1 MAPSLGLVSGVAHA
15 SYNAAAG
22 SVAAVDTVLSAS
34 RPALSDADAVE
45 LARACFGVTAAAAR
59 DLGSERDRTFVL
71 DAADGQP
78 VAILKVSNAS
88 EDPEVLDME
97 AEAAL
102 HVIAADPGLRVA
114 VPRRAVGDLDLA
126 RPAAVA
132 ELRARWSHGDVAHW
146 ARLYDVLPGHSR
158 IEAARLSDAALIAWG
173 ETTARLDQALRGF
186 THPRA
191 RRTMLW
197 DVQHALAAR
206 AMLDHIRDG
215 GRRALVAR
223 VLDEF
228 ERTVTPVWPRLRAQV
243 VHTDLSV
250 DNTVT
255 DDAGFITG
263 IIDFGDMSHTALMTE
278 LASVLDSLGVGREG
292 DELFR
297 LARLVLDG
305 FQRRTELEDVE
316 LDVLGVMWAA
326 RSAVTIAISSWRV
339 AQGLEE
345 EEFASRYNAECARM
359 IETMVRTGWPEVAR
373 QLGAEAVRP
382 AGDRSLA
389 QRRADAFGP
398 AMEALFYDVP
408 VEVAH
413 AEGVWITDIAGRR
426 YLDVYNNVPC
436 VGHGHPRVTAAIARQ
451 ARRINTHMRYLH
463 PAAIGLAERLTGL
476 CPPELDT
483 VLLVNSGSEANDL
496 AWRMATAVT
505 GRSGGLCTAHAYHGI
520 TEATA
525 ALSPESWFDSAPP
538 EHVES
543 WEPPDPYRGE
553 YLDGSGFAAAVD
565 RLRGRGRAPAA
576 AILDGLV
583 MSDRVDD
590 LDPAYVQGLVRQ
602 AREAGALWIADEVQA
617 GHGRTGE
624 MWAFDRFGVV
634 PDFVTLGKPMGNGHP
649 VAAVITRREIVQAL
663 VGHTVL
669 FSTFGG
675 NPVSAAA
682 ALAVL
687 DVIADER
694 VLDRVRA
701 SGCVLRE
708 ALGGLAGTHEVI
720 GHVRGPG
727 LACGVEIVTDPAGRV
742 PDGDRA
748 RAVRDR
754 LRHHGVLVGTTGR
767 AGNTLKLRPPLAF
780 TAEHVPALVSALD
793 ASLAETAPGRY

>member
-1 MAPSLGLVSGVAHA
+1 
-15 SYNAAAG
+15 
-22 SVAAVDTVLSAS
+22 VDSVLSAS

-45 LARACFGVTAAAAR
+45 LARACFGVTAETAR
-59 DLGSERDRTFVL
+59 DLGSERDRTFAL
-71 DAADGQP
+71 DDAHGTP

-97 AEAAL
+97 AEVAL
-102 HVIAADPGLRVA
+102 HVTAADPGLRVA
-114 VPRRAVGDLDLA
+114 VPWRTIRGSERAATEPDRLDRPA
-126 RPAAVA
+126 RPARPGDDVA
-132 ELRARWSHGDVAHW
+132 DLRARWSCAGVMHW

-158 IEAARLSDAALIAWG
+158 IEAVGLSDAALVAWG
-173 ETTARLDQALRGF
+173 ETTARLGQALRGF

-191 RRTMLW
+191 RRVMLW
-197 DVQHALAAR
+197 DVQHALASR
-206 AMLDHIRDG
+206 AMLEDIRDMEQ
-215 GRRALVAR
+215 RRLVAW

-263 IIDFGDMSHTALMTE
+263 IIDFGDMSHSALTTE

-305 FQRRTELEDVE
+305 FQRRTELEDGE

-345 EEFASRYNAECARM
+345 PAFAERYNAECARM
-359 IETMVRTGWPEVAR
+359 LMTMEQAGWPEVAR
-373 QLGAEAVRP
+373 QLGADVPRP
-382 AGDRSLA
+382 DGGRSLE
-389 QRRADAFGP
+389 QRRASAFGP

-413 AEGVWITDIAGRR
+413 AEGVWITDTAGRR
-426 YLDVYNNVPC
+426 HLDAYNNVPC

-451 ARRINTHMRYLH
+451 GRRINTHMRYLH
-463 PAAIGLAERLTGL
+463 PAAIELAERLVAL

-496 AWRMATAVT
+496 AWRMASAVT
-505 GRSGGLCTAHAYHGI
+505 GHGGGLCTAFAYHGI

-525 ALSPESWFDSAPP
+525 ALSPESWFDSPAPQ
-538 EHVES
+538 HVER
-543 WEPPDPYRGE
+543 WEPPDSYRGE
-553 YLDGSGFAAAVD
+553 HLDASGFAAAID
-565 RLRGRGRAPAA
+565 RLQARGIQPAA

-583 MSDRVDD
+583 VSDRIDD
-590 LDPAYVQGLVRQ
+590 LDPGYVQDLVRHT
-602 AREAGALWIADEVQA
+602 REAGALWIADEVQA
-617 GHGRTGE
+617 GHGRTGD
-624 MWAFDRFGVV
+624 MWAFDRLGVV

-649 VAAVITRREIVQAL
+649 VAAVITRSEIVQAL
-663 VGHTVL
+663 AGHTVL

-694 VLDRVRA
+694 VLERVRL
-701 SGCVLRE
+701 SGRALRD
-708 ALGGLAGTHEVI
+708 ALDELATAHDAV
-720 GHVRGPG
+720 GHVRGAG
-727 LACGVEIVTDPAGRV
+727 LACGVEIVSDRPGRA
-742 PDGDRA
+742 PDGPRA

-754 LRHHGVLVGTTGR
+754 LRHHGVLIGTTGR
-767 AGNTLKLRPPLAF
+767 AGNILKLRPPLAF

-793 ASLAETAPGRY
+793 TSLTETSSVR

>member
-1 MAPSLGLVSGVAHA
+1 M
-15 SYNAAAG
+15 
-22 SVAAVDTVLSAS
+22 DTVLRAS
-34 RPALSDADAVE
+34 RPALSEADAVE
-45 LARACFGVTAAAAR
+45 VARSCFAVTAAAAR
-59 DLGSERDRTFVL
+59 DLGSERDRTFGL
-71 DAADGQP
+71 DDAAGEP
-78 VAILKVSNAS
+78 LAILKVSNAS

-102 HVIAADPGLRVA
+102 HVMAADPGLSVA
-114 VPRRAVGDLDLA
+114 MPWRPVRNPDPAHPETTHPETAHPETAHPETA
-126 RPAAVA
+126 RPARPGDAVA
-132 ELRARWSHGDVAHW
+132 DLRARWSHRDSVHW
-146 ARLYDVLPGHSR
+146 VRLYDVLPGRSR
-158 IEAARLSDAALIAWG
+158 IEAAQLSDAALTAWG
-173 ETTARLDQALRGF
+173 ETTARLAQALRGF

-191 RRTMLW
+191 RRAMLW
-197 DVQHALAAR
+197 DVQHALASR
-206 AMLDHIRDG
+206 AMLNDICDLRQRG
-215 GRRALVAR
+215 LVAR

-243 VHTDLSV
+243 AHTDLSV

-263 IIDFGDMSHTALMTE
+263 VIDFGDMSHTALMTE
-278 LASVLDSLGVGREG
+278 LASVLDSLGAGREG

-305 FQRRTELEDVE
+305 FQRRTELEDAE

-345 EEFASRYNAECARM
+345 PAFAERYNAQCARM
-359 IETMVRTGWPEVAR
+359 LETMEGAGWREVAR
-373 QLGAEAVRP
+373 QLGAAVP
-382 AGDRSLA
+382 GQGGGRSLA
-389 QRRADAFGP
+389 QRRATAFGP

-408 VEVAH
+408 IEVAR
-413 AEGVWITDIAGRR
+413 AEGVWITDTAGRPH
-426 YLDVYNNVPC
+426 LDVYNNVPC
-436 VGHGHPRVTAAIARQ
+436 VGHGHARVTAAIARQ
-451 ARRINTHMRYLH
+451 GRRINTHMRYLH
-463 PAAIGLAERLTGL
+463 PAAIELAERLVAL
-476 CPPELDT
+476 CPPALDT

-505 GRSGGLCTAHAYHGI
+505 GRRGGLCTAYAYHGI

-525 ALSPESWFDSAPP
+525 ALSPESWCDAPAPP
-538 EHVES
+538 HVER

-553 YLDGSGFAAAVD
+553 HRDGAGFAAAVG
-565 RLRGRGRAPAA
+565 RLQARGMAPAA

-583 MSDRVDD
+583 MSDRIDD
-590 LDPAYVQGLVRQ
+590 LHPAYVQDLVGQ
-602 AREAGALWIADEVQA
+602 ARNAGALWIADEVQA
-617 GHGRTGE
+617 GHGRTGA

-649 VAAVITRREIVQAL
+649 VAAVITRSEIVRAL
-663 VGHTVL
+663 AGHTVL

-694 VLDRVRA
+694 VLDRVRV
-701 SGCVLRE
+701 SGG
-708 ALGGLAGTHEVI
+708 ALHGALAQLARDHESI
-720 GHVRGPG
+720 GHIRGVG
-727 LACGVEIVTDPAGRV
+727 LACGIEIVSDRAART
-742 PDGDRA
+742 PDGARA

-754 LRHHGVLVGTTGR
+754 LRHHGVLIGTTGR
-767 AGNTLKLRPPLAF
+767 AGNILKLRPPLAF
-780 TAEHVPALVSALD
+780 TAAHVPTLVSALD
-793 ASLAETAPGRY
+793 ASLAETSSGG

>member
-1 MAPSLGLVSGVAHA
+1 
-15 SYNAAAG
+15 
-22 SVAAVDTVLSAS
+22 VDTVLKAA
-34 RPALSDADAVE
+34 RPRLTDADVLE
-45 LARACFGVTAAAAR
+45 LARSCFGVAAARVR
-59 DLGSERDRTFVL
+59 DLGSERDRTFAL
-71 DAADGQP
+71 DDDAGAP

-88 EDPEVLDME
+88 EEPDVLDME
-97 AEAAL
+97 AEVVL
-102 HVIAADPGLRVA
+102 HVMTADPGLRVA
-114 VPRRAVGDLDLA
+114 VPWRAQTAEGEAA
-126 RPAAVA
+126 RPGRPGDAVA
-132 ELRARWSHGDVAHW
+132 DLRARWSAGDAAHW
-146 ARLYDVLPGHSR
+146 VRLYDVLPGHSR

-173 ETTARLDQALRGF
+173 ETAARLDQALRGF
-186 THPRA
+186 IHPRA

-197 DVQHALAAR
+197 DVQHALASR
-206 AMLDHIRDG
+206 GLLDDIRDPHERG
-215 GRRALVAR
+215 LVAG

-243 VHTDLSV
+243 AHTDLSV

-263 IIDFGDMSHTALMTE
+263 IIDFGDMSHTALITE
-278 LASVLDSLGVGREG
+278 LASVLDSVAAGREG

-305 FQRRTELEDVE
+305 FQRRTELEE
-316 LDVLGVMWAA
+316 LELGVLGVMWAA

-339 AQGLEE
+339 VQGLEE
-345 EEFASRYNAECARM
+345 PAFAERCNADCARAL
-359 IETMVRTGWPEVAR
+359 ETMVQAGWAEVAR
-373 QLGAEAVRP
+373 QLGADVPRSPGGP
-382 AGDRSLA
+382 ALA
-389 QRRADAFGP
+389 QRRAAAFGP

-408 VEVAH
+408 VEVAQ

-426 YLDVYNNVPC
+426 YLDAYNNVPC

-451 ARRINTHMRYLH
+451 GRRINTHMRYLH
-463 PAAIGLAERLTGL
+463 PAAIELAERLVAL

-505 GRSGGLCTAHAYHGI
+505 GRRGGLCTTFAYHGI

-525 ALSPESWFDSAPP
+525 ALSPESWCDGPP
-538 EHVES
+538 PPHVER

-553 YLDGSGFAAAVD
+553 HLDGSGFAAAVR
-565 RLRGRGRAPAA
+565 RLRARGVEPAA

-583 MSDRVDD
+583 MSDRIDD
-590 LDPAYVQGLVRQ
+590 LDPAYVKDLVRQ
-602 AREAGALWIADEVQA
+602 TREAGALWIADEVQA

-649 VAAVITRREIVQAL
+649 VAAVVTRSEIVQAL

-694 VLDRVRA
+694 VLDRVRG
-701 SGCVLRE
+701 SGRALRD
-708 ALGGLAGTHEVI
+708 ALAGLADAHPAI
-720 GHVRGPG
+720 GHVRGAG
-727 LACGVEIVTDPAGRV
+727 LACGVEIVSDRARRT
-742 PDGDRA
+742 PDGGRA

-754 LRHHGVLVGTTGR
+754 LRHHGVLIGTSGR
-767 AGNTLKLRPPLAF
+767 AGNILKLRPPLAF
-780 TAEHVPALVSALD
+780 TAAHVPTLVSALD
-793 ASLAETAPGRY
+793 TALAETSTSG

>member
-1 MAPSLGLVSGVAHA
+1 
-15 SYNAAAG
+15 
-22 SVAAVDTVLSAS
+22 
-34 RPALSDADAVE
+34 
-45 LARACFGVTAAAAR
+45 
-59 DLGSERDRTFVL
+59 
-71 DAADGQP
+71 
-78 VAILKVSNAS
+78 
-88 EDPEVLDME
+88 
-97 AEAAL
+97 
-102 HVIAADPGLRVA
+102 
-114 VPRRAVGDLDLA
+114 
-126 RPAAVA
+126 
-132 ELRARWSHGDVAHW
+132 
-146 ARLYDVLPGHSR
+146 
-158 IEAARLSDAALIAWG
+158 
-173 ETTARLDQALRGF
+173 
-186 THPRA
+186 
-191 RRTMLW
+191 
-197 DVQHALAAR
+197 
-206 AMLDHIRDG
+206 
-215 GRRALVAR
+215 
-223 VLDEF
+223 
-228 ERTVTPVWPRLRAQV
+228 VTPVWPRLRAQV

-278 LASVLDSLGVGREG
+278 LASVLDSLGVGRDG

-316 LDVLGVMWAA
+316 LHVLGVMWAA

-345 EEFASRYNAECARM
+345 EEFAARYNAQCARM
-359 IETMVRTGWPEVAR
+359 IETIMQAGWPEVAR
-373 QLGAEAVRP
+373 QLGADVP
-382 AGDRSLA
+382 GPSGGRSLA
-389 QRRADAFGP
+389 QRRASAFGP

-408 VEVAH
+408 VEVTR
-413 AEGVWITDIAGRR
+413 AEGVWITDAAGRR

-451 ARRINTHMRYLH
+451 GRRINTHMRYLH
-463 PAAIGLAERLTGL
+463 PAAIELAERLTAV
-476 CPPELDT
+476 CPAELDT

-505 GRSGGLCTAHAYHGI
+505 DRSGGLCTAYAYHGI

-525 ALSPESWFDSAPP
+525 ALSPESWFDNASPD
-538 EHVES
+538 HVER

-553 YLDGSGFAAAVD
+553 HLDGSGFAAAVD
-565 RLRGRGRAPAA
+565 RLRARGRAPAA

-583 MSDRVDD
+583 MSDRIDD
-590 LDPAYVQGLVRQ
+590 LRPDYVQDLVRQ

-617 GHGRTGE
+617 GHGRTGD

-694 VLDRVRA
+694 VLDRVRV
-701 SGCVLRE
+701 SGLALRE
-708 ALGGLAGTHEVI
+708 ALQGLAGRHAAI
-720 GHVRGPG
+720 GHVRGAG
-727 LACGVEIVTDPAGRV
+727 LACGVEIVAGGAGRV
-742 PDGDRA
+742 PDGARA

-754 LRHHGVLVGTTGR
+754 LRHHGVLIGTTGR

-780 TAEHVPALVSALD
+780 AAEHVPALVSALD
-793 ASLAETAPGRY
+793 ASLAETAPGR

>member
-1 MAPSLGLVSGVAHA
+1 
-15 SYNAAAG
+15 
-22 SVAAVDTVLSAS
+22 VDTVLTAS
-34 RPALSDADAVE
+34 RPALSEADAVE
-45 LARACFGVTAAAAR
+45 LARSCFAVTAATAR
-59 DLGSERDRTFVL
+59 DLGSERDRTFAL
-71 DAADGQP
+71 DDAAGAP

-97 AEAAL
+97 AEVAL
-102 HVIAADPGLRVA
+102 HVMAADPGLRVA
-114 VPRRAVGDLDLA
+114 VPWFPARSPDSA
-126 RPAAVA
+126 RPQASRPGRAGDAVA
-132 ELRARWSHGDVAHW
+132 DLRARWSRGGLGHW
-146 ARLYDVLPGHSR
+146 VRLYDVLPGRSR
-158 IEAARLSDAALIAWG
+158 IEAAQLSDAALIAWG

-191 RRTMLW
+191 RRVMPW
-197 DVQHALAAR
+197 DVQHALASR
-206 AMLDHIRDG
+206 AMLGDIRDPRQRG
-215 GRRALVAR
+215 LVTR

-243 VHTDLSV
+243 AHTDLSV

-263 IIDFGDMSHTALMTE
+263 VIDFGDMSHTALMTE

-316 LDVLGVMWAA
+316 LDVVGLMWAA

-339 AQGLEE
+339 SQGLEDQG
-345 EEFASRYNAECARM
+345 FAERYNAECARM
-359 IETMVRTGWPEVAR
+359 LMTMEQAGWPEVAR
-373 QLGAEAVRP
+373 QLGAAAPRP
-382 AGDRSLA
+382 DTRSLA
-389 QRRADAFGP
+389 ARRAAAFGP

-408 VEVAH
+408 IEVAR
-413 AEGVWITDIAGRR
+413 AEGVWITDTEGRR
-426 YLDVYNNVPC
+426 HLDVYNNVPC

-451 ARRINTHMRYLH
+451 GRRINTHLRYLH
-463 PAAIGLAERLTGL
+463 PAAIELAERLVAL

-505 GRSGGLCTAHAYHGI
+505 GRQGGLCTAYAYHGI

-525 ALSPESWFDSAPP
+525 ALSPESWFDSPAPP
-538 EHVES
+538 HIER

-553 YLDGSGFAAAVD
+553 HLDGAGFAAAVD
-565 RLRGRGRAPAA
+565 RLQARGMAPAA

-583 MSDRVDD
+583 VSDRIDD
-590 LDPAYVQGLVRQ
+590 LDPAYVQDLVRQ
-602 AREAGALWIADEVQA
+602 TRDAGALWIADEVQA
-617 GHGRTGE
+617 GHGRTGG

-649 VAAVITRREIVQAL
+649 VAAVVTRSEIVQAL

-675 NPVSAAA
+675 NPVSAVA

-687 DVIADER
+687 DVIDDER
-694 VLDRVRA
+694 VLDRVRD
-701 SGCVLRE
+701 SGGTLRD
-708 ALGGLAGTHEVI
+708 ALAGLADAHEAI
-720 GHVRGPG
+720 GHVRGAG
-727 LACGVEIVTDPAGRV
+727 LACGIEIVSDRAGRTA
-742 PDGDRA
+742 DGARA

-754 LRHHGVLVGTTGR
+754 LRHHGVLIGTTGR
-767 AGNTLKLRPPLAF
+767 AGNILKLRPPLAF
-780 TAEHVPALVSALD
+780 TAEHVPTLVSALD
-793 ASLAETAPGRY
+793 ASLAETS

>member
-1 MAPSLGLVSGVAHA
+1 M
-15 SYNAAAG
+15 
-22 SVAAVDTVLSAS
+22 DTVLRAS
-34 RPALSDADAVE
+34 RPALSDGDAVE
-45 LARACFGVTAAAAR
+45 LAHSCFGVAAAAAR
-59 DLGSERDRTFVL
+59 DLGSERDRTFAL
-71 DAADGQP
+71 HDADGEP

-97 AEAAL
+97 AEVAL
-102 HVIAADPGLRVA
+102 HVIASDPGLCVA
-114 VPRRAVGDLDLA
+114 VPRRPVQDAGSGHLEPA
-126 RPAAVA
+126 RPGQPGDAVA
-132 ELRARWSHGDVAHW
+132 GLRARWSHGDTAHW

-158 IEAARLSDAALIAWG
+158 IEAAQLSDAALIAWG

-191 RRTMLW
+191 RRVMLW
-197 DVQHALAAR
+197 DVQHALASR
-206 AMLDHIRDG
+206 AMLEGIRDARQRG
-215 GRRALVAR
+215 LVAR

-228 ERTVTPVWPRLRAQV
+228 ERAVTPVWPRLRAQV
-243 VHTDLSV
+243 AHTDLSV

-255 DDAGFITG
+255 DDAGLITG
-263 IIDFGDMSHTALMTE
+263 VVDFGDMSHTALMTE
-278 LASVLDSLGVGREG
+278 LASVLDSLGVGRDG
-292 DELFR
+292 GELFR
-297 LARLVLDG
+297 MARLVLDG

-316 LDVLGVMWAA
+316 LEVLGVMWAA

-345 EEFASRYNAECARM
+345 QGFAERYNAECARM
-359 IETMVRTGWPEVAR
+359 LETMEEAGWPEVAR
-373 QLGAEAVRP
+373 QLGADVPRP
-382 AGDRSLA
+382 NAERSLA
-389 QRRADAFGP
+389 QRRATAFGP

-408 VEVAH
+408 VEVVR
-413 AEGVWITDIAGRR
+413 AEGVWITDTAGRR

-451 ARRINTHMRYLH
+451 GRRINTHMRYLH
-463 PAAIGLAERLTGL
+463 PAAIELAERLVSL

-505 GRSGGLCTAHAYHGI
+505 GRRGGLCTAFAYHGI

-525 ALSPESWFDSAPP
+525 ALSPESWFHSPP
-538 EHVES
+538 PPHIER

-553 YLDGSGFAAAVD
+553 HLDGTGFTAAVD
-565 RLRGRGRAPAA
+565 RLAARGMAPAA

-583 MSDRVDD
+583 MSDRIDA
-590 LDPAYVQGLVRQ
+590 LAPAYVQDLVDQTRD
-602 AREAGALWIADEVQA
+602 AGALWIADEVQA

-624 MWAFDRFGVV
+624 MWAFDRLGVV
-634 PDFVTLGKPMGNGHP
+634 PDFVTLGKPMGNWHP
-649 VAAVITRREIVQAL
+649 VAAVVTRSEIVQAL
-663 VGHTVL
+663 AGETVL

-694 VLDRVRA
+694 VLDRVQV
-701 SGCVLRE
+701 SGSALCE
-708 ALGGLAGTHEVI
+708 ALRGLAAGHDAI
-720 GHVRGPG
+720 GHVRGVG
-727 LACGVEIVTDPAGRV
+727 LACGIEIVSDRV
-742 PDGDRA
+742 ARTPDGARA

-754 LRHHGVLVGTTGR
+754 LRHHGVLIGTTGR
-767 AGNTLKLRPPLAF
+767 AGNILKLRPPLAF
-780 TAEHVPALVSALD
+780 TAEHVPALVSALH
-793 ASLAETAPGRY
+793 AALAETTQRQ

>member
-1 MAPSLGLVSGVAHA
+1 VSG

-22 SVAAVDTVLSAS
+22 SVAAVDTVLRAS
-34 RPALSDADAVE
+34 RPALSDGDAIE
-45 LARACFGVTAAAAR
+45 LARTCFAVTAATAR
-59 DLGSERDRTFVL
+59 DLGSERDRTFAL
-71 DAADGQP
+71 DDAEGAP

-97 AEAAL
+97 AEVAL
-102 HVIAADPGLRVA
+102 HVMAADPGLRVA
-114 VPRRAVGDLDLA
+114 VPWRPSREADPA
-126 RPAAVA
+126 RPARPGDHVP
-132 ELRARWSHGDVAHW
+132 ELRARWSHGDTAHW

-158 IEAARLSDAALIAWG
+158 IEAARLSDTALIAWG
-173 ETTARLDQALRGF
+173 ETTARLDQALRGY

-191 RRTMLW
+191 RRVMLW
-197 DVQHALAAR
+197 DVQHALASR
-206 AMLDHIRDG
+206 AMLGDIRDTRQRG
-215 GRRALVAR
+215 LVAR

-228 ERTVTPVWPRLRAQV
+228 ERSVTPVWPRLRAQV
-243 VHTDLSV
+243 AHTDLSV

-278 LASVLDSLGVGREG
+278 LASVLDSLGVGRDG

-297 LARLVLDG
+297 LARLILDG
-305 FQRRTELEDVE
+305 FQRRTELEDLE
-316 LDVLGVMWAA
+316 LSVLGVMWAA

-339 AQGLEE
+339 ARGLEE
-345 EEFASRYNAECARM
+345 QSFAERYNAECARM
-359 IETMVRTGWPEVAR
+359 LTTMTQAGWPEVAR
-373 QLGAEAVRP
+373 RLGAEVRP
-382 AGDRSLA
+382 PGGDGSLA
-389 QRRADAFGP
+389 RRRAAAFGP

-408 VEVAH
+408 VEVER
-413 AEGVWITDIAGRR
+413 AEGVWITDAAGRR

-436 VGHGHPRVTAAIARQ
+436 VGHGHPRVTTAIARQ
-451 ARRINTHMRYLH
+451 GRRINTHMRYLH
-463 PAAIGLAERLTGL
+463 PAAIELAERLVAL

-505 GRSGGLCTAHAYHGI
+505 GRHGGLCTACAYHGI
-520 TEATA
+520 TEATE
-525 ALSPESWFDSAPP
+525 ALSPESWYDTPP
-538 EHVES
+538 REHVER
-543 WEPPDPYRGE
+543 WEPPDSYRGE
-553 YLDGSGFAAAVD
+553 HLDGAGFTAAVE
-565 RLRGRGRAPAA
+565 RLRERGVPPAA

-583 MSDRVDD
+583 ISDRIDD
-590 LDPAYVQGLVRQ
+590 LEPAYVQDLVRQ
-602 AREAGALWIADEVQA
+602 THDAGALWIADEVQA
-617 GHGRTGE
+617 GHGRTGA

-649 VAAVITRREIVQAL
+649 VAAVITRSEIVCAL
-663 VGHTVL
+663 AGHTVI

-694 VLDRVRA
+694 VLDRVRD
-701 SGCVLRE
+701 
-708 ALGGLAGTHEVI
+708 AGETLFRTLPEVAGAHDAI
-720 GHVRGPG
+720 GHVRGVG
-727 LACGVEIVTDPAGRV
+727 LACGIEIVSDRAARRA
-742 PDGDRA
+742 DADRA

-754 LRHHGVLVGTTGR
+754 LRHHGVLIGTTGR
-767 AGNTLKLRPPLAF
+767 AGNILKLRPPLAF

-793 ASLAETAPGRY
+793 VSLAETS

>member
-1 MAPSLGLVSGVAHA
+1 M
-15 SYNAAAG
+15 
-22 SVAAVDTVLSAS
+22 DTVLTAS
-34 RPALSDADAVE
+34 RPALSDADALE
-45 LARACFGVTAAAAR
+45 LARACFGVTAATAR
-59 DLGSERDRTFVL
+59 DLGSERDRTFAL
-71 DAADGQP
+71 NAADATP

-97 AEAAL
+97 AEVAL
-102 HVIAADPGLRVA
+102 HVMAADPGLRVA
-114 VPRRAVGDLDLA
+114 VPWRAVSAPDPGAGTRRA
-126 RPAAVA
+126 RPARPGDAVA
-132 ELRARWSHGDVAHW
+132 DLRARWSHGDTAHW

-158 IEAARLSDAALIAWG
+158 IEAARLSDAALVAWG

-191 RRTMLW
+191 KRTMLW
-197 DVQHALAAR
+197 DVQHALSSR
-206 AMLDHIRDG
+206 AMLEDIRDV
-215 GRRALVAR
+215 RQRALVAG

-228 ERTVTPVWPRLRAQV
+228 ERTVTPAWPRLRAQV
-243 VHTDLSV
+243 AHTDLSV

-305 FQRRTELEDVE
+305 FQRRTELEDAE
-316 LDVLGVMWAA
+316 LQVLGVLWAA

-345 EEFASRYNAECARM
+345 QAFAERYNAQCARM
-359 IETMVRTGWPEVAR
+359 LTTMEQAGWPEVAR
-373 QLGAEAVRP
+373 QLGADVP
-382 AGDRSLA
+382 GAGGGRSSLE
-389 QRRADAFGP
+389 QRRAAVFGP

-413 AEGVWITDIAGRR
+413 AEGVWITDTAGQR

-451 ARRINTHMRYLH
+451 GRRINTHMRYLH
-463 PAAIGLAERLTGL
+463 PAAIELAERLTVL

-505 GRSGGLCTAHAYHGI
+505 GRRGGLCTSFAYHGI
-520 TEATA
+520 TEATE
-525 ALSPESWFDSAPP
+525 ALSPESWYDAAPP
-538 EHVES
+538 RHVER

-553 YLDGSGFAAAVD
+553 HLDGAGFASALG
-565 RLRGRGRAPAA
+565 RLGERDCAPAA

-583 MSDRVDD
+583 MSDRIDD
-590 LDPAYVQGLVRQ
+590 LEPAYVQDLVRQ
-602 AREAGALWIADEVQA
+602 THDAGALWIADEVQA
-617 GHGRTGE
+617 GHGRTGA
-624 MWAFDRFGVV
+624 MWAFERFGVV

-649 VAAVITRREIVQAL
+649 VAAVITRRDIVQAL
-663 VGHTVL
+663 AGHTVL

-675 NPVSAAA
+675 NPVSAVA

-694 VLDRVRA
+694 VLDRVQVGGRA
-701 SGCVLRE
+701 LRQ
-708 ALGGLAGTHEVI
+708 ALGELAGAHPAV
-720 GHVRGPG
+720 GHVRGAG
-727 LACGVEIVTDPAGRV
+727 LACGIEIVSDVTGRT
-742 PDGDRA
+742 PNRDRA

-767 AGNTLKLRPPLAF
+767 AGNILKLRPPLAF
-780 TAEHVPALVSALD
+780 TAAHVPALVSALD
-793 ASLAETAPGRY
+793 TSLAETAPGP

>member
-1 MAPSLGLVSGVAHA
+1 M
-15 SYNAAAG
+15 
-22 SVAAVDTVLSAS
+22 DTVLRAS
-34 RPALSDADAVE
+34 RPAVTDADAVE
-45 LARACFGVTAAAAR
+45 LARARFGVAAAAAR
-59 DLGSERDRTFVL
+59 DLGSERDRTFAL
-71 DAADGQP
+71 DDADGTP

-97 AEAAL
+97 AEVAL
-102 HVIAADPGLRVA
+102 HVMAADPGLRVA
-114 VPRRAVGDLDLA
+114 VPWRPAQDSDHATVAHPPGPA
-126 RPAAVA
+126 RPGDTVA
-132 ELRARWSHGDVAHW
+132 DLRARWSAGGATHW

-158 IEAARLSDAALIAWG
+158 IEAAQLSDAALIAWG
-173 ETTARLDQALRGF
+173 ETTARLGQALRGF
-186 THPRA
+186 THPRS
-191 RRTMLW
+191 RRMMLW
-197 DVQHALAAR
+197 DVQHALKSR
-206 AMLDHIRDG
+206 AMLDDVRDARQ
-215 GRRALVAR
+215 RRLATW

-250 DNTVT
+250 DNTLT
-255 DDAGFITG
+255 DDGGFITG
-263 IIDFGDMSHTALMTE
+263 IVDFGDMSHTALMTE

-316 LDVLGVMWAA
+316 LELLGVMWAA

-345 EEFASRYNAECARM
+345 SAFAERYNAECARM
-359 IETMVRTGWPEVAR
+359 LMTMEQAGWPEVAR
-373 QLGAEAVRP
+373 QLGADLPRP
-382 AGDRSLA
+382 GGGGSLA
-389 QRRADAFGP
+389 QRRAAAFGP

-408 VEVAH
+408 IEVAH
-413 AEGVWITDIAGRR
+413 AEGVWITDTAGRR

-451 ARRINTHMRYLH
+451 GRRINTHMRYLH
-463 PAAIGLAERLTGL
+463 PAAIELAERLVAL

-505 GRSGGLCTAHAYHGI
+505 GRRGGLCTAFAYHGI

-525 ALSPESWFDSAPP
+525 ALSPESWFDSPAPV
-538 EHVES
+538 HVER

-553 YLDGSGFAAAVD
+553 HLDGTGFAAAVD
-565 RLRGRGRAPAA
+565 RLRSRGIEPAA
-576 AILDGLV
+576 VILDGLV
-583 MSDRVDD
+583 ISDRIDD
-590 LDPAYVQGLVRQ
+590 LDPAYVQDLVRQ
-602 AREAGALWIADEVQA
+602 TREAGALWIADEVQA
-617 GHGRTGE
+617 GHGRTGD
-624 MWAFDRFGVV
+624 MWAFERCGAV

-649 VAAVITRREIVQAL
+649 VAAVVTRSEIVQAL

-694 VLDRVRA
+694 VLDRVRL
-701 SGCVLRE
+701 SGRTLRD
-708 ALGGLAGTHEVI
+708 ALDELTTAHDAI
-720 GHVRGPG
+720 GHVRGAG
-727 LACGVEIVTDPAGRV
+727 LACGIEIVSDRAGRA
-742 PDGDRA
+742 PDGARA

-754 LRHHGVLVGTTGR
+754 LRHHGALIGTTGR
-767 AGNTLKLRPPLAF
+767 AGNILKLRPPLAF

-793 ASLAETAPGRY
+793 LSLTETSGVG

>member
-1 MAPSLGLVSGVAHA
+1 M
-15 SYNAAAG
+15 
-22 SVAAVDTVLSAS
+22 DTVLTAT
-34 RPALSDADAVE
+34 RPELSDADAVE
-45 LARACFGVTAAAAR
+45 LSRACFGVTAAAAR
-59 DLGSERDRTFVL
+59 DLGSERDRTFAL
-71 DAADGQP
+71 DDAGGDR

-88 EDPEVLDME
+88 EDPDVLDME
-97 AEAAL
+97 AEVAL
-102 HVIAADPGLRVA
+102 HVMAADPGLRVA
-114 VPRRAVGDLDLA
+114 VPWRAAADSDPA
-126 RPAAVA
+126 RPARSGDAVA
-132 ELRARWSHGDVAHW
+132 ALRARWTHGDSVHW

-206 AMLDHIRDG
+206 SMLGDIRDA
-215 GRRALVAR
+215 RQRTLVAG

-255 DDAGFITG
+255 DDAGLITG

-305 FQRRTELEDVE
+305 FQARTELEDLE
-316 LDVLGVMWAA
+316 LEVLGVMWAA

-345 EEFASRYNAECARM
+345 REFAERYNAQCAGM
-359 IETMVRTGWPEVAR
+359 LATMEEVGWPEVAR
-373 QLGAEAVRP
+373 RLGADLPR
-382 AGDRSLA
+382 AGDEPSSLE
-389 QRRADAFGP
+389 QRRTAAFGP

-408 VEVAH
+408 VEVAR
-413 AEGVWITDIAGRR
+413 AQGVWITDSAGRR
-426 YLDVYNNVPC
+426 LLDVYNNVPC
-436 VGHGHPRVTAAIARQ
+436 VGHGHPRVTAAVARQ
-451 ARRINTHMRYLH
+451 GRRINTHMRYLH
-463 PAAIGLAERLTGL
+463 PAAIELAERLTAL

-505 GRSGGLCTAHAYHGI
+505 GRRGGLCTAYAYHGI
-520 TEATA
+520 TEATE
-525 ALSPESWFDSAPP
+525 ALSPESWFDTPP
-538 EHVES
+538 RPHIER
-543 WEPPDPYRGE
+543 WEPPDSYRAE
-553 YLDGSGFAAAVD
+553 HLDGAGFAAAVD
-565 RLRGRGRAPAA
+565 RLRARDCSPAA
-576 AILDGLV
+576 AILDGLI
-583 MSDRVDD
+583 MSDRIDD
-590 LDPAYVQGLVRQ
+590 LPAAYVQELV
-602 AREAGALWIADEVQA
+602 ARTHDAGALWIADEVQA
-617 GHGRTGE
+617 GHGRTGA
-624 MWAFDRFGVV
+624 MWAFERFGVV

-663 VGHTVL
+663 AGHTVL
-669 FSTFGG
+669 FSTYGG

-687 DVIADER
+687 DVIEDER
-694 VLDRVRA
+694 VLERVQA
-701 SGCVLRE
+701 SGRALRE
-708 ALGGLAGTHEVI
+708 GLAELAGAHDAI
-720 GHVRGPG
+720 GHVRGAG
-727 LACGVEIVTDPAGRV
+727 LACGVEIVADRAART

-748 RAVRDR
+748 RRVRDR
-754 LRHHGVLVGTTGR
+754 LRHHGVLIGTTGR
-767 AGNTLKLRPPLAF
+767 SGNILKLRPPLAF
-780 TAEHVPALVSALD
+780 TVEHVPALVSGLD
-793 ASLAETAPGRY
+793 ASLAETEPRR